1 MNNST
6 YHEAVQRGTPDFPAE
21 LYHINGLHPRYQMQ
35 AHWHSDFEL
44 IRVLSGELSVFL
56 NESRRTLVAGDA
68 VFIPGG
74 IIHSAAAHECE
85 YECIVFSPAL
95 LYTSAQCRQT
105 VKQYIR
111 SCVFFR
117 DNGIVEGIFAAMKSD
132 VRGREF
138 MFLSEIYALVGTVLS
153 EKSDAAPLH
162 SQSGK
167 AEKLKA
173 ALSFIEENYAT
184 RFSLAELA
192 HSCAMS
198 PNYFCRF
205 FKEAA
210 QKTPFD
216 YINEFR
222 INIAC
227 ERIAHSNESITEIA
241 YGCGF
246 CDLSY
251 FIKIFKKYKGISPK
265 LYKKTMEEKQY
276 ANQSSYCNVG
286 RC

>member
-21 LYHINGLHPRYQMQ
+21 LYHINSLHPRYQMQ

-44 IRVLSGELSVFL
+44 IRVLSGKLSVFL
-56 NESRRTLVAGDA
+56 NENCRNLTAGSG

-95 LYTSAQCRQT
+95 LYTSAQCRQMI
-105 VKQYIR
+105 KQYIR
-111 SCVFFR
+111 TCVFFQ
-117 DNGIVEGIFAAMKSD
+117 DSGVIDGIFAAMKSD

-138 MFLSEIYALVGTVLS
+138 TFLSGIYSLVGNILS
-153 EKSDAAPLH
+153 ESGDTAPVH
-162 SQSGK
+162 THNGK
-167 AEKLKA
+167 AEKLKT

-184 RFSLAELA
+184 QFSLAQLA
-192 HSCAMS
+192 AGCAMS

-227 ERIAHSNESITEIA
+227 ERIAHGNESITEIA

-246 CDLSY
+246 SDLSY

-265 LYKKTMEEKQY
+265 LYKKTMEEKHY
-276 ANQSSYCNVG
+276 DN
-286 RC
+286 